1 MADGEGFSKGHKY
14 SHRAY
19 ICMGLFHFGFF
30 FLHVAMVLPAKAKN
44 TSQCPG
50 CVFKVAML
58 EDCKMEAV

>member
-1 MADGEGFSKGHKY
+1 MMEKASAKGINIHTELTF
-14 SHRAY
+14 AWACF
-19 ICMGLFHFGFF
+19 ILDFF